1 MADDHD
7 ADRILQI
14 SISKNGGHTFGD
26 PTFHDLPETGDFKK
40 RIVRK
45 RCGQFRHCVV
55 KLECTSPLAVTLI
68 AASADIDGE

>member
-1 MADDHD
+1 MSDDHT

-14 SISKNGGHTFGD
+14 SLSRNGGHTFGD

-40 RIVRK
+40 RITRK
-45 RCGQFRHCVV
+45 RCGQGRHHVV
-55 KLECTSPLAVTLI
+55 KLECTSPVAVTLI

>member
-1 MADDHD
+1 MSDDHT

-14 SISKNGGHTFGD
+14 SISKNGGHTFGG
-26 PTFHDLPETGDFKK
+26 PKFRDLPATGEFDK
-40 RIVRK
+40 RITVK
-45 RCGQFRHCVV
+45 RVGQFRHLVV

>member
-1 MADDHD
+1 MSDDHT

-26 PTFHDLPETGDFKK
+26 PTYHDLPETGDFKK
-40 RIVRK
+40 RITRK
-45 RCGQFRHCVV
+45 RCGQSWQFVV